1 MITIYKAKITRI
13 ITIIKV
19 SLALMI
25 LIKMINYDVGEIR
38 YTELMK
44 ETEKGT
50 RESERERARKKTKRK
65 ARIDENGRKSKPS
78 ERMRR

>member
-1 MITIYKAKITRI
+1 MIIIYKAKMTRI

-38 YTELMK
+38 L
-44 ETEKGT
+44 
-50 RESERERARKKTKRK
+50 R
-65 ARIDENGRKSKPS
+65 
-78 ERMRR
+78 